1 MLQPEP
7 VNGPVG
13 TAALVDEFL
22 DDCDGLTPASR
33 ASYAWA
39 LNRLVSECPT
49 LPQTRR
55 ELRPAFDAPK
65 PDGEPLQPES
75 QRHLRR
81 VLRIFYRWCSDEY
94 SVPNAAATLRP
105 IAPDAPPVR
114 WLREPEIQR
123 LVAVAGGVDVITGY
137 YSLKHTRDKAL
148 VATLANTGARA
159 GEIANLKTADIQP
172 GKLWVRGKTGHRV
185 IEISPNVEDLIW
197 RQVKN
202 GVVWPSMRGGRL
214 TCRGIQLIVA
224 RLIRLSGIQGHRLG
238 PHTLRHSFATLF
250 VLSSMRNGGDGDIDM
265 LQYLMGHKRRHQT
278 EQYVHLAKSERAA
291 QAHARYAPLADRG
304 PL

>member
-137 YSLKHTRDKAL
+137 YSLKHTETK
-148 VATLANTGARA
+148 
-159 GEIANLKTADIQP
+159 P
-172 GKLWVRGKTGHRV
+172 W
-185 IEISPNVEDLIW
+185 
-197 RQVKN
+197 
-202 GVVWPSMRGGRL
+202 
-214 TCRGIQLIVA
+214 
-224 RLIRLSGIQGHRLG
+224 
-238 PHTLRHSFATLF
+238 
-250 VLSSMRNGGDGDIDM
+250 
-265 LQYLMGHKRRHQT
+265 
-278 EQYVHLAKSERAA
+278 
-291 QAHARYAPLADRG
+291 
-304 PL
+304 